1 MLWKPLN
8 KAFQS
13 LPCRDFG
20 NLKALRLSQYDILLH
35 LSCFVEDIH
44 QSKTWDKLRAPPE
57 TRVEENSC
65 LKRKK
70 GWRGSAQCHKM
81 GENDSICSRNFKCG
95 YQPMVWKGRDS
106 FQLRSFPGQSSIRA
120 QVDCAWGLHA
130 STWQNQGIH
139 WDSFEEN
146 FTKL

>member
-70 GWRGSAQCHKM
+70 GGEGVHNVIRWGKM
-81 GENDSICSRNFKCG
+81 TLFA
-95 YQPMVWKGRDS
+95 
-106 FQLRSFPGQSSIRA
+106 PGILSVDISPWYEKEGILSS
-120 QVDCAWGLHA
+120 
-130 STWQNQGIH
+130 
-139 WDSFEEN
+139 
-146 FTKL
+146 